1 VTVGT
6 LGKIAFDTALPFDTS
21 SIPVEII
28 LPESL
33 HEEAEI
39 VETSGMTGTVEHNK
53 ERTREGLKRVSGS
66 IKLACSRIALDT
78 LLPYITGSAESTNVF
93 ALADTLPDFYL
104 MIDRLA
110 KVYTYSGCRIAKA
123 TFTGSKGDMLFLEL
137 EIEAE
142 TETTGAADTFPV
154 LTVPTEK
161 PYLMAD
167 GVLTLV
173 AEERTFDNFSLVIEN
188 RLNTAQFENGLTRYD
203 IPLIDRVITLA
214 TDIPWS
220 AANTDTVKQALD
232 GSAGS
237 LVFTNAGASGD
248 VLTFAMATIQY
259 ANKTPTLTG
268 KDVFATAT

>member
-1 VTVGT
+1 
-6 LGKIAFDTALPFDTS
+6 
-21 SIPVEII
+21 
-28 LPESL
+28 
-33 HEEAEI
+33 
-39 VETSGMTGTVEHNK
+39 
-53 ERTREGLKRVSGS
+53 VSGS

-268 KDVFATAT
+268 KDVLRLPLEGMVRSSGTTKPLIITNAHS